1 MKKEQVVT
9 GGIVWGSHLK
19 GESSLN
25 TIVREIGHSF
35 GLTDLFVADDDLTYP
50 YNYAKA
56 KKSGKVEIKE
66 SFAFNE
72 SNVMWF
78 KGESGER
85 LRYRPLFVAQTL
97 DGDRIKVAEDTDG
110 KPVYATERQ
119 WECIHSSREC
129 YYEGKKIER

>member
-1 MKKEQVVT
+1 MCAPFVPNQSAAAQVTLSFMLSEKEQVVT

-66 SFAFNE
+66 SVCF
-72 SNVMWF
+72 
-78 KGESGER
+78 
-85 LRYRPLFVAQTL
+85 
-97 DGDRIKVAEDTDG
+97 
-110 KPVYATERQ
+110 
-119 WECIHSSREC
+119 
-129 YYEGKKIER
+129 